1 MASTDRRPIAGFFF
15 NWAPVILWAS
25 LIFVFSTEIFSAAHT
40 AGIFE
45 ALLPQLFPGLSAGEI
60 QRIHAVTRK
69 LGHFSEYF
77 VLALLLMRALRNEI
91 RNESIRRPLLLSIVF
106 TILYA
111 ASDEFHQSFVPS
123 RSASV
128 FDVMIDTTGGIC
140 GTLLSYLRNHRTKTL
155 SNPP

>member
-1 MASTDRRPIAGFFF
+1 
-15 NWAPVILWAS
+15 
-25 LIFVFSTEIFSAAHT
+25 
-40 AGIFE
+40 
-45 ALLPQLFPGLSAGEI
+45 
-60 QRIHAVTRK
+60 
-69 LGHFSEYF
+69 
-77 VLALLLMRALRNEI
+77 LLLMRALRNEI